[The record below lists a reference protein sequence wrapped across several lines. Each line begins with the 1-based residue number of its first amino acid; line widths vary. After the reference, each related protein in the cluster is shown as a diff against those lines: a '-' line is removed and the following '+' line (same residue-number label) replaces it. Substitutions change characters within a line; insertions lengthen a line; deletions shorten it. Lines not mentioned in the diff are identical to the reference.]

1 MEDRRE
7 RLIRI
12 FEDTEDYIRENS
24 ALSAFA
30 QKSRAGTEFYPAD
43 LYPDRIG
50 KADKAG
56 NVTVSK
62 SKTFEAAMRIRAS
75 HPDWRIA
82 VLNFA
87 SATNPGG
94 GVKHGSSAQEES
106 LCRCSTLYSALNSQ
120 NLWEAYYSP
129 NRAAGNPLYTDALIY
144 TPDAVICKTDTQF
157 PQRMPEKDWVLV
169 DILSC
174 AAPNLRPVPGNRYN
188 PDQADPVSVDDGE
201 LYRIHIKRAR
211 HILAV
216 AASRGVDALVL
227 GAFGCGAFRNNPD
240 TVAKA
245 YRDIIPEYRYC
256 FSLVE
261 FAVYCRPYE
270 TANYDAFRN
279 QLTAGHCL

>member
-24 ALSAFA
+24 PLSAFA

-62 SKTFEAAMRIRAS
+62 SKTFEAVMRIKAS

-174 AAPNLRPVPGNRYN
+174 AAPNLRPVPGNR
-188 PDQADPVSVDDGE
+188 
-201 LYRIHIKRAR
+201 
-211 HILAV
+211 
-216 AASRGVDALVL
+216 
-227 GAFGCGAFRNNPD
+227 
-240 TVAKA
+240 
-245 YRDIIPEYRYC
+245 
-256 FSLVE
+256 
-261 FAVYCRPYE
+261 
-270 TANYDAFRN
+270 
-279 QLTAGHCL
+279 